1 MSIEQKLFRVKLFQ
15 LQSMLNADVLIKV
28 LRSKILVFRAWPWY
42 STWTIQV
49 QICLQVKSNTGI
61 SVNWYEPMS

>member
-28 LRSKILVFRAWPWY
+28 LRSKILVFRAWP
-42 STWTIQV
+42 
-49 QICLQVKSNTGI
+49 
-61 SVNWYEPMS
+61 